1 MALLPEGLV
10 VPPLPYAVAL
20 GVLAVAIGLALSS
33 LQPRIDQ
40 RVVLGAVPWMVAGAA
55 AHVFYQL
62 DRLVDVY
69 PPAAEPLAAA
79 PVVYVTALLAF
90 AGTWAALTAGVRRT
104 AGDENRVGVGLAVAG
119 TVATALLLAF
129 AGTRGVY
136 AAATPT
142 WSVIGLVATVPLTAV
157 AYAAMAYR
165 WPTAAELA
173 GPLGLLAVFAH
184 ALDGVTTTVGIDILG
199 RAERSPLPEAIM
211 DFAGT
216 LPTAPYLGTGWLFVL
231 VKLAVAVGI
240 VVAFADYVEEDP
252 ARGNLLFGAVV
263 VFGLGPAVNN
273 LLLFAL
279 RDVGAVA

>member
-20 GVLAVAIGLALSS
+20 GVLAVVIGLALSS
-33 LQPRIDQ
+33 LQPRVDQ

-62 DRLVDVY
+62 DRLVDIY
-69 PPAAEPLAAA
+69 PAAVEPLAAA

-90 AGTWAALTAGVRRT
+90 AGTWAALTAWARRT
-104 AGDENRVGVGLAVAG
+104 GSEDSVGVGLAVAG
-119 TVATALLLAF
+119 TAAAALLLAF
-129 AGTRGVY
+129 AGTSGVY

-142 WSVIGLVATVPLTAV
+142 WSVIGLVVTVPLTAV
-157 AYAAMAYR
+157 TYAGFSYR
-165 WPTAAELA
+165 WPTAADLA

-184 ALDGVTTTVGIDILG
+184 ALDGVTTTVGIDVLG
-199 RAERSPLPEAIM
+199 RAERSPLPEMIM

-240 VVAFADYVEEDP
+240 VVAFADYIEEDP
-252 ARGNLLFGAVV
+252 TRGNLLFGAVV

-279 RDVGAVA
+279 RDAGALA